1 MIIFLA
7 KYRLIIEA
15 LRKVSKRPTNLVDH
29 IKNFC
34 ILQKLRLLLNEL
46 FYQPFSTQSS
56 EKSLKNVF
64 TQILETLLIFM
75 MKLCLFNLLNQ
86 LIDVCMFF
94 VKDRKMQ
101 STAQG
106 FVYIQKNEQDQR
118 TNFNYFRA
126 LFFHMYCWNLYKIL
140 QLLCLG
146 EGTFFLLIEFHV

>member
-34 ILQKLRLLLNEL
+34 ILQKLWLLLNEL

-64 TQILETLLIFM
+64 T
-75 MKLCLFNLLNQ
+75 
-86 LIDVCMFF
+86 
-94 VKDRKMQ
+94 
-101 STAQG
+101 
-106 FVYIQKNEQDQR
+106 
-118 TNFNYFRA
+118 
-126 LFFHMYCWNLYKIL
+126 
-140 QLLCLG
+140 
-146 EGTFFLLIEFHV
+146 